1 VASGEKV
8 FDVTVGGNGA
18 GRPASGG
25 VAARA
30 DLGTYGHGGFAT
42 DYEARI
48 DMGALRGERL
58 ARARAALA
66 ASEFDALLTWK
77 DENVRFLTGLRAQLI
92 QGKTALLNG
101 CLVTED
107 EVVLFCSGGEIDR
120 VRLVMPWIE
129 EVHAVPIMEARG
141 LVRGAVA
148 EVIAPALKRHGLAEA
163 SLGLD
168 ELAYAQVLE
177 LQSALPGLRL
187 GDGDTVMQGAR
198 LIKSDAE
205 IAVMQ
210 EASAIAEAVTSS
222 AIDAIGPGVRE
233 YDVVA
238 EAMHTLYRLGG
249 EMAHLATP
257 FVASGEHMAPPNRFS
272 SDKLIREGDL
282 VFIDIGAMWNGY
294 FSDIGRTVICGEPSR
309 RQQEVYS
316 AIHASLAA
324 ATEAMRPGNTNDDV
338 AAAVRAAGDVYG
350 LGDSFL
356 SLFIGHGV
364 GIGANEPPYVGEALP
379 GAQTVELRAGMTMA
393 IEPLIWVPGESG
405 GAGVRL
411 EDTVLVAEGG
421 GVALTRTGFDKRLLL
436 E

>member
-1 VASGEKV
+1 MPR
-8 FDVTVGGNGA
+8 T
-18 GRPASGG
+18 
-25 VAARA
+25 
-30 DLGTYGHGGFAT
+30 DLGTYGHGGFAI

-48 DMGALRGERL
+48 DFDALRVERL

-66 ASEFDALLTWK
+66 ASDLDALLVWK

-92 QGKTALLNG
+92 QGKTSLLNG
-101 CLVTED
+101 CLLTED
-107 EVVLFCSGGEIDR
+107 ALILFCSGGEIDR

-141 LVRGAVA
+141 LIAGAVD
-148 EVIAPALKRHGLAEA
+148 EFVAPALGRLGLAKA
-163 SLGLD
+163 TLGLD

-177 LQSALPGLRL
+177 LRRALPDMQL
-187 GDGDTVMQGAR
+187 GDGDALMQGVRAV
-198 LIKSDAE
+198 KSDLE
-205 IAVMQ
+205 LAVMQ

-222 AIDAIGPGVRE
+222 AIAAIGPGVRE

-257 FVASGEHMAPPNRFS
+257 FVASGEHMSPPNRFA

-282 VFIDIGAMWNGY
+282 VFIDIGAQWNGY
-294 FSDIGRTVICGEPSR
+294 FSDMGRTVICGEPSR
-309 RQQEVYS
+309 RQQEVFT
-316 AIHASLAA
+316 AVRRSLAA

-338 AAAVRAAGDVYG
+338 AAAVREAGDVFG
-350 LGDSFL
+350 LGGRFL

-379 GAQTVELRAGMTMA
+379 GADTVPLEAGMTMA
-393 IEPLIWVPGESG
+393 IEPLIWVPGEPG

-411 EDTVLVAEGG
+411 EDTVVVAEGG
-421 GVALTRTGFDKRLLL
+421 GVALTRTSFDPALLL
-436 E
+436 TE